1 MIRPHPPM
9 PIALIPTTC
18 PVLCAPRRGRYAFV
32 FPNLAL
38 NRYGDWL
45 DTVTY
50 SVTAAPLPARN
61 GRR

>member
-1 MIRPHPPM
+1 M
-9 PIALIPTTC
+9 PIALYSDYVPRT
-18 PVLCAPRRGRYAFV
+18 LCAPRGRYAFV

-50 SVTAAPLPARN
+50 SVPAAPLPARN